1 MKTMRGFS
9 DIMTWSETG
18 KRAYALHA
26 GSDVVA
32 TLTWPKGFGSPAQ
45 AETADGRVVI
55 ERSGWLR
62 PRVIVREE
70 GPTPAEGADGQPMSQ
85 RAPLVSLEVDLGGRG
100 IARTRSEKTLSWT
113 PLNVWR
119 TTWALEEGG
128 KALLTF
134 DVDSAMKFE
143 HKVRVNAEAPDLG
156 TLVLLGSAVGVFLSE
171 DAAIFGI

>member
-1 MKTMRGFS
+1 
-9 DIMTWSETG
+9 
-18 KRAYALHA
+18 
-26 GSDVVA
+26 
-32 TLTWPKGFGSPAQ
+32 
-45 AETADGRVVI
+45 
-55 ERSGWLR
+55 
-62 PRVIVREE
+62 
-70 GPTPAEGADGQPMSQ
+70 
-85 RAPLVSLEVDLGGRG
+85 
-100 IARTRSEKTLSWT
+100 
-113 PLNVWR
+113 VWR